1 MRKDRISAVIGIL
14 LVFVIGALFLVF
26 CKATAA
32 NTPLQVDSE
41 YDDYDEYDD
50 IDDEDEEPSIVVTLD
65 QRGYAAYQ
73 PLPEQIQKLIDSNL
87 FGVTEDKI
95 KLAEEELFE
104 DYESEEEYA
113 QDYFFDEDEEYDP
126 AELAELI
133 KEEKEYSKEELEE
146 EYEDTLKFLKKFDA
160 PEFLNR
166 NNDLFVTK
174 DSDEGEGDALYCPL
188 KWDNKTGQCLDKQKL
203 VVIENCGFPG
213 FSDMVAEVERQQK
226 DSADAFQTME
236 DYFDGYEEDY
246 YGDGEYRLYCQGVEF
261 SISSSYGEYR
271 YLYVNLN
278 RSSCFIPQ
286 QYRSVID
293 GVKADG
299 GYDLFSSYVAGGK
312 DVLVFR
318 RNQTISTNGYLESS
332 SKKNEFVEKRIV
344 FIFDHGTLV
353 DYYVTSDVPR
363 LNLDEVDKKVLD
375 TYASGLGKT
384 LSGAAESASDT
395 GDYLF
400 RAGD

>member
-1 MRKDRISAVIGIL
+1 MRKDNISAVIGIL
-14 LVFVIGALFLVF
+14 LIFVIGALFLVF
-26 CKATAA
+26 CKTTAA
-32 NTPLQVDSE
+32 NAPVQMDSDYE
-41 YDDYDEYDD
+41 DYDDM
-50 IDDEDEEPSIVVTLD
+50 DDEDEEPSVVATLD

-73 PLPEQIQKLIDSNL
+73 PLPERIQKLIDSNL
-87 FGVTEDKI
+87 FGVTEEKI

-104 DYESEEEYA
+104 GYETEEDYAE
-113 QDYFFDEDEEYDP
+113 DYFDEDEEYDP
-126 AELAELI
+126 EELAELI
-133 KEEKEYSKEELEE
+133 KEEKKYSKEELEE

-166 NNDLFVTK
+166 NTNLFVTA
-174 DSDEGEGDALYCPL
+174 DSDEDEVEALYCPL
-188 KWDNKTGQCLDKQKL
+188 KWDNKTGECLDKQKL
-203 VVIENCGFPG
+203 AVIENCGFSG

-236 DYFDGYEEDY
+236 DYFDGYEDDY

-286 QYRSVID
+286 QYRNVID

-318 RNQTISTNGYLESS
+318 RNQTISTNGYLESL

-344 FIFDHGTLV
+344 FICDHGTLV

-384 LSGAAESASDT
+384 LSGAAESASNT
-395 GDYLF
+395 GNYLF